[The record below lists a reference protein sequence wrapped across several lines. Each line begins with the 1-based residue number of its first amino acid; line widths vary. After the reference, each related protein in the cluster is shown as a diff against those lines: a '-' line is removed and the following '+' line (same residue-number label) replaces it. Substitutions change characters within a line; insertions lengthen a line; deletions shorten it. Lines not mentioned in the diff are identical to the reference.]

1 MSLLKPVEKVL
12 ELCNIN
18 DFDWASFLALT
29 GVRKVEKAPDR
40 AALNFALTSF
50 GREHVSTV
58 HGTSAA

>member
-29 GVRKVEKAPDR
+29 GVRKVEKALDR
-40 AALNFALTSF
+40 Q
-50 GREHVSTV
+50 R
-58 HGTSAA
+58 